1 MFGTLMFVYC
11 MLSINLAFLY
21 RYVCIAHK
29 RVHRFFVAKKTQIL
43 LHLATI
49 GTCICALI
57 YPISQRSG
65 RDVRTLLP
73 ITIGAYSRKYIYGW
87 RL

>member
-1 MFGTLMFVYC
+1 MFGTSMFYYC

-29 RVHRFFVAKKTQIL
+29 RVQQFFVTKKTQIL
-43 LHLATI
+43 LHLAAI
-49 GTCICALI
+49 GICICALI

-65 RDVRTLLP
+65 HDVRMLLP
-73 ITIGAYSRKYIYGW
+73 ITVGAYFRK
-87 RL
+87 